1 MRLSA
6 LAAVALLSSAAAR
19 ADDTKPPQISDVR
32 ATLKGSQV
40 QVEARIT
47 DETGVLSA
55 VCHHRSPG
63 GKVEDSPMVKND
75 FDDVFRASFAGGAG
89 TEYWIDASDLLG
101 NGPSAYGSSAKA
113 FAVNGKSE
121 GGKVA
126 SAEPPAKKRQP
137 KPERPARTA
146 RASEPPAIQHSVA
159 ATPPPEGRDLTVR
172 ARIRSDSPVAVAV
185 LQARPQGTS
194 AFTNLALSRTGG
206 DSWEGQIPATMAR
219 GRVEYFIAAKN
230 QAGQM
235 TRQGAGD
242 AQTPY
247 VVAFRSGGAP
257 VAAATAADPPAGPYV
272 FTDDPPVRV
281 VPGQPILVRVQV
293 VPPSERGEIPDRVAV
308 LWRGNDAQD
317 QLTDM
322 VKDETG
328 GWGGYKAV
336 LPPQEEGA
344 IFYQVVA
351 CDASASRCGVDTG
364 SKRRWHATAV
374 GSQPVKA
381 RPLPLDVVSTKA
393 PPSLP
398 E

>member
-1 MRLSA
+1 MRTWTL
-6 LAAVALLSSAAAR
+6 ALLVLFSFAEAAR

-32 ATLKGSQV
+32 ASVKGGQV

-75 FDDVFRASFAGGAG
+75 FDDVFRVSFPGGGG
-89 TEYWIDASDLLG
+89 TEYWIEASDLLG
-101 NGPSAYGSSAKA
+101 NGPAAYGSAAKA
-113 FAVNGKSE
+113 FAVGGKPES
-121 GGKVA
+121 GKVA
-126 SAEPPAKKRQP
+126 RSEPPPKKRAPP
-137 KPERPARTA
+137 KPEQHARPTA
-146 RASEPPAIQHSVA
+146 RASQPPAIQHTVA

-185 LQARPQGTS
+185 LQARPLGTD
-194 AFTNLALSRTGG
+194 AFTNLPLTRTDG
-206 DSWEGQIPATMAR
+206 DNWEAQIPAPMAH
-219 GRVEYFIAAKN
+219 GALEYFIAAKN
-230 QAGQM
+230 QAGLM
-235 TRQGAGD
+235 ARQGSAGEK
-242 AQTPY
+242 TPY
-247 VVAFRSGGAP
+247 LITFRSGPAP
-257 VAAATAADPPAGPYV
+257 AAGEPTGPYV

-281 VPGQPILVRVQV
+281 RPGQPILVRVQV
-293 VPPSERGEIPDRVAV
+293 VPPGDRGEMPDRVAI

-364 SKRRWHATAV
+364 SRRRWHATAV
-374 GSQPVKA
+374 ASQPVKD
-381 RPLPLDVVSTKA
+381 RPLPLDAVSTKA